1 MKIGM
6 DRGLFGK
13 FNKNENIKNKI
24 VNTIINLDKK
34 ITFEIL
40 NVLMI
45 C

>member
-1 MKIGM
+1 M

-13 FNKNENIKNKI
+13 FNKNVNIKNKI

-40 NVLMI
+40 NVLII